1 MAGSILLKKAHL
13 GGWIKNQPLWAR
25 DALRRLALGEFDKN
39 DREEILINL
48 KTHNKISIDKKTICK
63 DFTEDHFKTEPPD
76 ATPRTL
82 LCSIGP
88 SKHVNRLADDQIM
101 KFALDGLTLIYGHN
115 GSGKSGYC
123 RIIKKLCRSFAEEDI
138 LDNAFKD
145 GEVQKPQATVT
156 YKSDDGEEITENWI
170 DETDPPESLSGLK
183 VFDDKCATRYVN
195 KDNKIGYSL
204 PEIDFLKGYT
214 GLLDDLKEI
223 LTEEFVEV
231 KKTLQA
237 PYPCNFIEGTDIFK
251 LIELFKS
258 STPINQLPAEQKLIN
273 FAVWNDAD
281 DKEIVALEKQI
292 AEDPAKKL
300 SDCKIL
306 KATLTNLYE
315 QINAIELAL
324 DTPKINEL
332 EQVFNLAETTAR
344 TAQITASKYFE
355 DELPCTGFDPWRRMY
370 EHATKYA
377 TSIGAPNNKI
387 YSEINDPC
395 LLCQQPLDE
404 EASKRLKKFEA
415 FVSKE
420 TSKDA
425 ERARDDLKEKTDAIG
440 KISIPHK
447 KEYEPLLQQY
457 ATLNEDIKIIVRR
470 IETFFTEA
478 AQVLTVLKNCI
489 ENNKFIPPETSITAI
504 SLKLNEYMIA
514 LEADIKILE
523 QKSNDDQRSV
533 NLKQQ
538 LNEQLNELYD
548 REKFSHTI
556 EFFTKRL
563 KDLNLLA
570 KLNKSLGDMD
580 TTNASKEISRLR
592 KELLAK
598 KMEEGIREEIKAL
611 NLTHIPFIIKN
622 KTDHGDTLIGVNLK
636 DTPHKNH
643 EILSEGEQ
651 RALALACFLAEVKRD
666 PIKHGIIFDDPA
678 SSFDH
683 IRTEQIA
690 HRLVA
695 EAKDRQVIIFTH
707 DILFYNEVIKF
718 AKENQTSPVE
728 HYIEKTVTQGFGVI
742 SSIGMPWD
750 NAPVD
755 KRIARLDSL
764 ADTIMV
770 RFYDNEESRRRDI
783 NSFYSDLRKTWERL
797 VEKTLLNKVIS
808 RYEPDVRTKNLTG
821 VVVKSEDYQT
831 IDRAMTKASKYS
843 HDRPDGGVPVLPK
856 NEEIKNDVEEIRKFY
871 EEIKDRRKDCLK

>member
-395 LLCQQPLDE
+395 LLCQ
-404 EASKRLKKFEA
+404 
-415 FVSKE
+415 
-420 TSKDA
+420 
-425 ERARDDLKEKTDAIG
+425 
-440 KISIPHK
+440 
-447 KEYEPLLQQY
+447 
-457 ATLNEDIKIIVRR
+457 
-470 IETFFTEA
+470 
-478 AQVLTVLKNCI
+478 
-489 ENNKFIPPETSITAI
+489 
-504 SLKLNEYMIA
+504 
-514 LEADIKILE
+514 
-523 QKSNDDQRSV
+523 
-533 NLKQQ
+533 
-538 LNEQLNELYD
+538 
-548 REKFSHTI
+548 
-556 EFFTKRL
+556 
-563 KDLNLLA
+563 
-570 KLNKSLGDMD
+570 
-580 TTNASKEISRLR
+580 
-592 KELLAK
+592 
-598 KMEEGIREEIKAL
+598 
-611 NLTHIPFIIKN
+611 
-622 KTDHGDTLIGVNLK
+622 
-636 DTPHKNH
+636 
-643 EILSEGEQ
+643 
-651 RALALACFLAEVKRD
+651 
-666 PIKHGIIFDDPA
+666 
-678 SSFDH
+678 
-683 IRTEQIA
+683 
-690 HRLVA
+690 
-695 EAKDRQVIIFTH
+695 
-707 DILFYNEVIKF
+707 
-718 AKENQTSPVE
+718 
-728 HYIEKTVTQGFGVI
+728 
-742 SSIGMPWD
+742 
-750 NAPVD
+750 
-755 KRIARLDSL
+755 
-764 ADTIMV
+764 
-770 RFYDNEESRRRDI
+770 
-783 NSFYSDLRKTWERL
+783 
-797 VEKTLLNKVIS
+797 
-808 RYEPDVRTKNLTG
+808 
-821 VVVKSEDYQT
+821 
-831 IDRAMTKASKYS
+831 
-843 HDRPDGGVPVLPK
+843 
-856 NEEIKNDVEEIRKFY
+856 
-871 EEIKDRRKDCLK
+871 